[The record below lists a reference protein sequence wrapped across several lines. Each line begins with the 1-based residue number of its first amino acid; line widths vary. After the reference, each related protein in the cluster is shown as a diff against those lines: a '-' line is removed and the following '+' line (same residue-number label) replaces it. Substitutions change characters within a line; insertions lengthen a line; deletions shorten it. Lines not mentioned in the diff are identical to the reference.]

1 MGVAHKMEQSFDC
14 NIFCHHIQQEL
25 AFKPSMGVEFVTQMG
40 IYFPKFMDTG
50 IRMHTNIYHESG
62 LDSKVTMSGN
72 QVKLSIPV
80 TKQNTQLLSI
90 R

>member
-1 MGVAHKMEQSFDC
+1 MSY
-14 NIFCHHIQQEL
+14 NWQQQL

-40 IYFPKFMDTG
+40 IYFPEFIDAG

-62 LDSKVTMSGN
+62 LDSKITIDAK

-80 TKQNTQLLSI
+80 TKENTQLLSI